1 MATKLKPAGLS
12 VRSHLEEPMKQFQ
25 IKGWSSSRANRS
37 ICHSSLGTVLGTV
50 LAVFAL
56 LFMGSVAATAQVDL
70 GQISGT
76 VVDQSGAVV
85 AGATVTVK
93 NLATNTTRSTVSSA
107 TGAYLIPGVEPGTYQ
122 ITIGTGS
129 FKPFNAKAEVT
140 VGGHVTVDAKLSV
153 STATTEIEVIAEGG
167 AQVNT
172 QTQELSQVVDTQ
184 QLAELPSLTRNPYDF
199 VTLSG
204 NVSSGDNTGNSMNTG
219 QNLTNRGVGFAINGQ
234 RESGTEILLDGVENV
249 AIFGVSIGQ
258 DVPVDAVQEYSVITN
273 NFSAEYGRA
282 SGGVVN
288 LTTKAG
294 TNSIHGSAWEF
305 NRLAAYTANTY
316 ADDATGVPKGQY
328 TRNQF
333 GFAAGGPIVKNKIF
347 IFESTE
353 WTRVRSAASESEEIF
368 DPSFIALMPANIQAY
383 YTTYG
388 QTTLKSSGV
397 ASTVGDLVKNCTFG
411 SESTTTC
418 IPVPFPSVNGATA
431 LPASQPV
438 FDTVNFQVPFDAG
451 GGTPENQYTL
461 IGRLDYNPTDKT
473 QMYFRGG
480 RESENQFLGSA
491 AYSAYPQYD
500 VGSTFLN
507 QSYLYSLSHT
517 FSPSVFLGAKV
528 SYTRYNNNTS
538 FDTALTETPNLM
550 FVSPTDVAT
559 GGTIQMPGLENFS
572 EPGEGGVPVGGP
584 QNTIQAEPDLSWTKG
599 KHSWHFGGLYTYI
612 QLDYAYGAYAQAV
625 EQLGP
630 NFAGSMQDMVNA
642 DPCTSSTPT
651 ADCNPGWV
659 VGGTPS
665 GYINGG
671 NPNGASLISFQT
683 RVNPQGQLPCPAD
696 TSYTDGNFGTPT
708 TGPSCA
714 IQTPV
719 SPASYGRSYR
729 YNDWAIYGGDSYK
742 ATPQLTLNYGVRW
755 EHFGVQHDNK
765 PLEDSNFYFGSGTGL
780 EQQVRSGGVQI
791 ADKSAAGGFWKP
803 RWGSVGPRVGFAYD
817 VFGNG
822 RDSIR
827 GGYGISY
834 ERNFG
839 NVTYNASFNP
849 PASAVISDSCGTGNA
864 SCVATVTN
872 ENLGPLGEATG
883 TNYLPPV
890 ELRHMDQNIE
900 VAQTQFWSLALQH
913 QLMAGTVVELAYSGA
928 VGRHLY
934 DLANVN
940 QQGAG
945 QYYLGDPMY
954 EDPVNCAGSGTT
966 DLNTGVFSCLTRPN
980 AQFTN
985 VNMRG
990 SAAGSSY
997 NALNVRFQTQN
1008 LHQSGLSISANYTW
1022 SHALDELSST
1032 FGDSLQGG
1040 SGYVGSLGYTS
1051 LADPRLDWGSADF
1064 DVRQRLSLAPIWDT
1078 PWFKHSGSGIEKE
1091 VLGGWGL
1098 AGIYTARTGVPFT
1111 VYDYT
1116 FDQTYYTVPRLE
1128 PATPFTSYHV
1138 AKNPTVMG
1146 PNLFNGLNVPNSKMT
1161 APYSSELGISD
1172 FGPFPTDM
1180 MRRNSL
1186 RGPGGWYFDAALH
1199 KTFPVTERV
1208 AMEFGADG
1216 IDVLNHHNYY
1226 VNTTTL
1232 GGPGGYVNEERGG
1245 LGTTATGGNHDER
1258 RYGQFSLKAIF

>member
-1 MATKLKPAGLS
+1 MKSFNISDLLSKAANFSTYRPA
-12 VRSHLEEPMKQFQ
+12 
-25 IKGWSSSRANRS
+25 SSA
-37 ICHSSLGTVLGTV
+37 ILGTV

-56 LFMGSVAATAQVDL
+56 LFMGGIVATAQL
-70 GQISGT
+70 ETGQVSGT
-76 VVDQSGAVV
+76 VVDQSGAVIP
-85 AGATVTVK
+85 GASITVK
-93 NLATNTTRSTVSSA
+93 SLATNNTRATVSSS
-107 TGAYLIPGVEPGTYQ
+107 TGAYQVQGLEPATYQ
-122 ITIGTGS
+122 ITITAGS
-129 FKPFNAKAEVT
+129 FKPFTATAEVT
-140 VGGHVTVDAKLSV
+140 VGGHTTIDARLSV
-153 STATTEIEVIAEGG
+153 NTATTEVEVIAEGG

-204 NVSSGDNTGNSMNTG
+204 NVSSGDNTGNSMNSG

-305 NRLAAYTANTY
+305 NRVAAYTANTY
-316 ADDATGVPKGQY
+316 ANDAANDAAGSIVAPKGGY

-333 GFAAGGPIVKNKIF
+333 GYAAGGPIMKNKLF

-353 WTRVRSAASESEEIF
+353 WTRVRSAASETEEIF
-368 DPSFIALMPANIQAY
+368 DPAFIAMMPANVQAY

-388 QTTLKSSGV
+388 QTTLKPSGV
-397 ASTVGDLVKNCTFG
+397 ASTYGDLIAADVLQNG
-411 SESTTTC
+411 SSAT
-418 IPVPFPSVNGATA
+418 VGGYLVNGTT
-431 LPASQPV
+431 PIPSSTPV

-461 IGRLDYNPTDKT
+461 VGRLDYNPTSKT
-473 QMYFRGG
+473 SMYFRGG
-480 RESENQFLGSA
+480 RESEDQFLGSSS
-491 AYSAYPQYD
+491 YSAYPQYD

-507 QSYLYSLSHT
+507 QSYLYNVAHT
-517 FSPSVFLGAKV
+517 FSPNLFLSAKA

-538 FDTALTETPNLM
+538 FDTSLTGTPNLM
-550 FVSPTDVAT
+550 FVSPTDPNT

-584 QNTIQAEPDLSWTKG
+584 QNTIQFEPDLSWTKG

-625 EQLGP
+625 EQLG
-630 NFAGSMQDMVNA
+630 ATWQGSLEDMVNNA
-642 DPCTSSTPT
+642 
-651 ADCNPGWV
+651 
-659 VGGTPS
+659 GGA
-665 GYINGG
+665 
-671 NPNGASLISFQT
+671 NGATLISFQT

-696 TSYTDGNFGTPT
+696 TSYTDGNFGNAT
-708 TGPSCA
+708 TGASCA
-714 IQTPV
+714 VQTPV
-719 SPASYGRSYR
+719 GPATYGRSYR
-729 YNDWAIYGGDSYK
+729 YNDWAIYGQDSYK

-755 EHFGVQHDNK
+755 EHYGVQHNNK
-765 PLEDSNFYFGSGTGL
+765 PGLDSNFYFGSGNGL
-780 EQQVRSGGVQI
+780 EQQVRSGGVEI

-803 RWGSVGPRVGFAYD
+803 RWGTVSPRVGFAYD

-822 RDSIR
+822 RDSVR
-827 GGYGISY
+827 GGFGMSY

-849 PASAVISDSCGTGNA
+849 PASAVISDSCGTGDA
-864 SCVATVTN
+864 SCIATVTN

-900 VAQTQFWSLALQH
+900 VAQTQFWSLAVQH
-913 QLMAGTVVELAYSGA
+913 QLAAGTVVEIGYSGA
-928 VGRHLY
+928 DGRHLY

-945 QYYLGDPMY
+945 QFYLGDPMY
-954 EDPVNCAGSGTT
+954 EDAVNCAGSGTE
-966 DLNTGVFSCLTRPN
+966 DLNTGIASCLTRPN
-980 AQFTN
+980 AQYTN

-997 NALNVRFQTQN
+997 NALNVRLQTQN
-1008 LHQSGLSISANYTW
+1008 LHQSGLSLSANYTW
-1022 SHALDELSST
+1022 SHTLDELSST

-1051 LADPRLDWGSADF
+1051 LADPGLDWGSADF
-1064 DVRQRLSLAPIWDT
+1064 DVRQRLSLAPIWET
-1078 PWFKHSGSGIEKE
+1078 PWFKHNGTGIEKQA
-1091 VLGGWGL
+1091 LGGWAL
-1098 AGIYTARTGVPFT
+1098 SGIYTARSGVPFT

-1128 PATPFTSYHV
+1128 PATPFSSYHV
-1138 AKNPTVMG
+1138 SKSPMAVG
-1146 PNLFNGLNVPNSKMT
+1146 PNQFNGLTVPASKMI

-1172 FGPFPTDM
+1172 FGPFPGDM

-1199 KTFPVTERV
+1199 KTFPLTERV
-1208 AMEFGADG
+1208 GLEFGAEG

-1232 GGPGGYVNEERGG
+1232 GGPGGYVLEERGG

-1258 RYGQFSLKAIF
+1258 RYGQFSLKAQF

>member
-1 MATKLKPAGLS
+1 MKSFNISRSPAKAAIATIHRPSLTAILGTFFVVFALVIAGGTVAMAQVDTG
-12 VRSHLEEPMKQFQ
+12 Q
-25 IKGWSSSRANRS
+25 IG
-37 ICHSSLGTVLGTV
+37 GTVL
-50 LAVFAL
+50 
-56 LFMGSVAATAQVDL
+56 
-70 GQISGT
+70 
-76 VVDQSGAVV
+76 DQTGAVV
-85 AGATVTVK
+85 PNAAITVT
-93 NLATNTTRSTVSSA
+93 NLATNVERRAVSST
-107 TGAYLIPGVEPGTYQ
+107 TGAYLVAGLEPAEYQ
-122 ITIGTGS
+122 LTVTAVS
-129 FKPFNAKAEVT
+129 FKAFNAKVEVT
-140 VGGHVTVDAKLSV
+140 VGGHITLDAKLSV
-153 STATTEIEVIAEGG
+153 NATTTEIEVVGEGG

-204 NVSSGDNTGNSMNTG
+204 NISSGDNTGNSSNSG

-249 AIFGVSIGQ
+249 AIFGVSVGQ

-305 NRLAAYTANTY
+305 NRLSAYTANTY
-316 ADDATGVPKGQY
+316 GNNAANYAAGSVVAPKGEY

-333 GFAAGGPIVKNKIF
+333 GYQAGGPILKNKIF

-353 WTRVRSAASESEEIF
+353 WTRVRSAASLTEEIF
-368 DPSFIALMPANIQAY
+368 DPTFIAMMPANVQSY
-383 YTTYG
+383 YKTYG
-388 QTTLKSSGV
+388 QTTLPTAGV
-397 ASTVGDLVKNCTFG
+397 ASTYADLEAADVAQNGAKAT
-411 SESTTTC
+411 
-418 IPVPFPSVNGATA
+418 VPNFKVNGATA
-431 LPASQPV
+431 IPGATPV
-438 FDTVNFQVPFDAG
+438 FDWVHFTAPFDAG
-451 GGTPENQYTL
+451 GGIPENQYTL
-461 IGRLDYNPTDKT
+461 VGRLDYNPTDKT

-480 RESENQFLGSA
+480 REGEDQFVGSA
-491 AYSAYPQYD
+491 SYSAYPQYD
-500 VGSTFLN
+500 VGTAILN

-517 FSPSVFLGAKV
+517 FSPNLFLGTKV

-538 FDTALTETPNLM
+538 FNTALTGTPNLM
-550 FVSPTDVAT
+550 FVSPTDPNPNA
-559 GGTIQMPGLENFS
+559 GGTIQMPGLENAS

-584 QNTIQAEPDLSWTKG
+584 QNTIQFEPDLSWTKD
-599 KHSWHFGGLYTYI
+599 KHSFHFGGLYTYI

-630 NFAGSMQDMVNA
+630 NWQGSLEDMMNNAGGA
-642 DPCTSSTPT
+642 
-651 ADCNPGWV
+651 
-659 VGGTPS
+659 
-665 GYINGG
+665 
-671 NPNGASLISFQT
+671 NGATLISFQT
-683 RVNPQGQLPCPAD
+683 RVNPQGQLPCPID
-696 TSYTDGNFGTPT
+696 TSYTDGNFGVPT
-708 TGPSCA
+708 TGASCA
-714 IQTPV
+714 VQTPV

-729 YNDWAIYGGDSYK
+729 YNDWAIYGQDSYK
-742 ATPQLTLNYGVRW
+742 VTARLTLNYGARW
-755 EHFGVQHDNK
+755 EHYGVQHNNK
-765 PLEDSNFYFGSGTGL
+765 ANLDSNFYFGSGSGL
-780 EQQVRSGGVQI
+780 EQQVRSGEVEI

-803 RWGSVGPRVGFAYD
+803 RWGTISPRVGFAYD
-817 VFGNG
+817 VFGNA
-822 RDSIR
+822 RDSVR
-827 GGYGISY
+827 GGFGISY

-849 PASAVISDSCGTGNA
+849 PASAVISDACGTGDA

-872 ENLGPLGEATG
+872 DNLGPLGESTG

-900 VAQTQFWSLALQH
+900 VSQTQFWSLALQH
-913 QLMAGTVVELAYSGA
+913 QLTPGTVVEIGYSGA

-945 QYYLGDPMY
+945 QYYLGDPNAVG
-954 EDPVNCAGSGTT
+954 DLCAGAGV
-966 DLNTGVFSCLTRPN
+966 DNLNVLAQLEAQNDPNASEDASECLTRPN
-980 AQFTN
+980 PQYTN

-997 NALNVRFQTQN
+997 NGLNVRFQTQN
-1008 LHQSGLSISANYTW
+1008 LRLTGLSLSANYTW
-1022 SHALDELSST
+1022 SHTLDELSST

-1064 DVRQRLSLAPIWDT
+1064 DVRQRLSFAPIWET
-1078 PWFKHSGSGIEKE
+1078 PWFKHNGPMVERE
-1091 VLGGWGL
+1091 ALGGWGL
-1098 AGIYTARTGVPFT
+1098 SGIYTARTGVPFT

-1116 FDQTYYTVPRLE
+1116 FDQTFYTVPRLE
-1128 PATPFTSYHV
+1128 PATPFSSYHV
-1138 AKNPTVMG
+1138 SKNPQTTG
-1146 PNLFNGLNVPNSKMT
+1146 PNQFNGLAVPNSKMT

-1172 FGPFPTDM
+1172 LGPFPTDM

-1208 AMEFGADG
+1208 GLEFGAES
-1216 IDVLNHHNYY
+1216 IDLFNHHNFY

-1232 GGPGGYVNEERGG
+1232 GGPGGNVVEERGG
-1245 LGTTATGGNHDER
+1245 LGSTATGGNHDER
-1258 RYGQFSLKAIF
+1258 RYGQFSLRATF